1 MEMLDLLILSRKY
14 ITEEEGFIVT
24 LDDGQMFKL
33 KHETYLMRHHL
44 TTDNV
49 TRENLLLELVLTDQ
63 LDDVL
68 CVVQGEKKKYLEE
81 MSAKIQHNFNH
92 LVTEYKSLR
101 GLYFNKFQEDRK
113 EFALKY
119 KNHELFN
126 AVMKT
131 LNTSFRDIEDTA
143 KKAVKDYLLKKYNT
157 LTSAKEFLN
166 SLASE

>member
-1 MEMLDLLILSRKY
+1 MVKVKTMWY
-14 ITEEEGFIVT
+14 FAA
-24 LDDGQMFKL
+24 
-33 KHETYLMRHHL
+33 HHL

-49 TRENLLLELVLTDQ
+49 TRENLLLELVLTDK

-131 LNTSFRDIEDTA
+131 LNTSFRDVEETA
-143 KKAVKDYLLKKYNT
+143 KSAVSDFLLKKYNSP
-157 LTSAKEFLN
+157 TSAREFFKTLN
-166 SLASE
+166 

>member
-1 MEMLDLLILSRKY
+1 
-14 ITEEEGFIVT
+14 
-24 LDDGQMFKL
+24 
-33 KHETYLMRHHL
+33 
-44 TTDNV
+44 
-49 TRENLLLELVLTDQ
+49 
-63 LDDVL
+63 
-68 CVVQGEKKKYLEE
+68 

-131 LNTSFRDIEDTA
+131 LNTSFRDVEQTA
-143 KKAVKDYLLKKYNT
+143 KQAVTDFLLKKYNT
-157 LTSAKEFLN
+157 LTSAREFLN
-166 SLASE
+166 LL